1 MSVSENTNE
10 EKKTNPHDAVVR
22 FVLSEL
28 VHAREL
34 LGLLLPD
41 DVLGWFDPAT
51 VRIENPVTFT
61 RRGEERTIDI
71 LISVQGGEMDSG
83 RRKRL
88 LVVLE
93 HKSSHEKKT
102 AAQISEYLL
111 RVRERYP
118 DQWLLPVLL
127 YHGRKLQFTHP
138 LEPGDAFTGMP
149 DAVARLIGD
158 HALRV
163 GFRILLLNSHER
175 QLQQDVRG
183 LGIEPLIYVL
193 PRIWNLTESDVGHLM
208 AVGSRLGFAT
218 RKSAMGPVL
227 DYIMTVRSDYNLG
240 RLKEIE
246 ARVIADGEDRIMT
259 GLKTWEEELRDRG
272 WQDGQQEKQSE
283 IAENMLRIGIDDQ
296 SVMDCTGLSVE
307 SVADLKRTLNGTG

>member
-1 MSVSENTNE
+1 MSVSENTSE

-22 FVLSEL
+22 FVLGEL
-28 VHAREL
+28 EHAREL

-61 RRGEERTIDI
+61 RRGEERTLDL
-71 LISVQGGEMDSG
+71 LISVQGGEMAGG
-83 RRKRL
+83 RSRRL

-93 HKSSHEKKT
+93 HKSSHDKKT
-102 AAQISEYLL
+102 AGQVFEYLL
-111 RVRERYP
+111 RVRDRYP

-138 LEPGDAFTGMP
+138 LEPEDAFAGMP
-149 DAVARLIGD
+149 DAVARLMGD

-163 GFRILLLNSHER
+163 GFRILLLNSHE
-175 QLQQDVRG
+175 QWLQQDVRG
-183 LGIEPLIYVL
+183 LGIEPLIYIL

-208 AVGSRLGFAT
+208 AVGSRLGFAA
-218 RKSAMGPVL
+218 RKSAMGPVM
-227 DYIMTVRSDYNLG
+227 DYIMTVRPDYNWE

-246 ARVIADGEDRIMT
+246 ARVIADGEDGIMT
-259 GLKTWEEELRDRG
+259 GLKTWEEELQDRG
-272 WQDGQQEKQSE
+272 RQEEKSE

-307 SVADLKRTLNGTG
+307 SVADLKRTLNGAG